1 MGTTSTQLV
10 AAASVPVALVCSYA
24 MRCST
29 SLNISQVVHQVFRKH
44 ETYAVRIHAVLLLI
58 PPVLVAAVVAS
69 FSPRSPSVVLPSLRD
84 VFVALGVHLL
94 TVALSVILYRLSPFH
109 PLAHV
114 PGPVALKTSMLVAAC
129 DSVTGYRAKHRQEL
143 HKRFGDIVRVGRS

>member
-1 MGTTSTQLV
+1 
-10 AAASVPVALVCSYA
+10 

-69 FSPRSPSVVLPSLRD
+69 FSSRSPSVVLPSLRD

-94 TVALSVILYRLSPFH
+94 TVVLSVILYRLSPFH

-114 PGPVALKTSMLVAAC
+114 PGPAALKTSMLVAAC